1 MYQDA
6 VRLSISNPTEAIAGA
21 EQLPDDTR
29 TIALL
34 QVARTISRYDPVRA
48 ATVIAEVQQESK
60 SPTDDETLVDIIS
73 AQAFVAA
80 GQNNQGASHDSLR
93 QGFASANHMLLEQQG
108 TRRNYVSIPALTPLV
123 HIGMESD
130 PDFTIPFVEGLPAS
144 RVKAEV
150 LLDAAH
156 ALGTRGS
163 PHIGGPIQQSAEKPN
178 P

>member
-6 VRLSISNPTEAIAGA
+6 VRLSISNPTEAIAIA

-34 QVARTISRYDPVRA
+34 QVARTVSRYDPARA
-48 ATVIAEVQQESK
+48 AKVIAEVQQEST
-60 SPTDDETLVDIIS
+60 SSTDEETLVDIVS

-80 GQNNQGASHDSLR
+80 AQNNRGGLREYLR

-130 PDFTIPFVEGLPAS
+130 PDFTVPFVEGLPAS

-163 PHIGGPIQQSAEKPN
+163 PHIGAPPQQTAEKPN
-178 P
+178 L